1 MSSVN
6 GESSSFSQ
14 QKDLANKKHN
24 ELTDQEKIYLLKREI
39 DNLRGQLND
48 KEHDLYGWKS
58 GMTAVTSSSSSSS
71 SAASQ
76 QSIPYKSSDDSIGST
91 LCGSGTCFRF
101 PLLTILLVA
110 TTLMWVVSKFR
121 RRTASRSEGNDRT
134 MWNPLKSSYFRP
146 LRHVQS
152 AWEGSQFE
160 LQEQVLAT
168 SSIVSPPSISVTSR
182 EEDAAIIAVSGG
194 KAYEA
199 PSELEVRFV

>member
-6 GESSSFSQ
+6 GESSPFSQ

-48 KEHDLYGWKS
+48 KDHDLYGWKS
-58 GMTAVTSSSSSSS
+58 QGAVVTASSSSSG
-71 SAASQ
+71 ATSQ

-101 PLLTILLVA
+101 PFLTILLVA
-110 TTLMWVVSKFR
+110 TILMWVVSKFR
-121 RRTASRSEGNDRT
+121 RRTASRSEGSDRA

-182 EEDAAIIAVSGG
+182 EEDATMIDVSSG